1 MNNKW
6 IAISLGGIL
15 GLSHIGMIGMIARRS
30 HFPVVNVPVGPYTS
44 YSVEASKEGYRIQYR
59 ANDPKVMH
67 VERHIKRKAGFLG
80 LGNDTTKVTE
90 EFTHQQLQQLGSDI
104 NESTANVACIEAIG
118 GGKQTGRLV
127 GSGVGTALAPSVA
140 SIPVVGWVAA
150 GFVTMFSGNQG
161 AEIGGTMS
169 RSLADECKD

>member
-1 MNNKW
+1 MNKW
-6 IAISLGGIL
+6 IGISLGGLI
-15 GLSHIGMIGMIARRS
+15 GISHIGLIGMVARKS
-30 HFPVVNVPVGPYTS
+30 DFPVVNVPVGPYTS
-44 YSVEASKEGYRIQYR
+44 YSVTANKDGYSINYR
-59 ANDPKVMH
+59 ANDPKTFR
-67 VERHIKRKAGFLG
+67 VERDLKRKSGVLG

-104 NESTANVACIEAIG
+104 NESPANVACIEAIG